1 LSVGAIVNVA
11 SFRNPHVRTIF
22 EKGLWGF
29 KERDRG
35 RWNLLERGT
44 RVLLYG
50 DKGIRMAG
58 YVESKYESHEPVIE
72 WIKDPAGY
80 PLRIT
85 LSLVNEDVDDVNP
98 IERDELVSDY
108 NIGQANIGFRGIN
121 LVIFGLGGEYPL
133 SEFDKIWDEFLRRN
147 GIVGGPPRPRE
158 GRGEVGGL
166 EGYVEDALE
175 KMRKYRGRPW
185 TEDDTKAILVEPLL
199 RALGWDTSSL
209 DDVARG
215 YQITVGTR
223 RAEVDYALKVDGR
236 PRVFLEVKA
245 LGKDLGES
253 DVEQTLS
260 YARLGDVE
268 WAVLTNGGGLRVY
281 DAARRS
287 QVIRLRLDEYLKE
300 RDKLLLLSRG
310 KVKEGAL
317 RKFADER
324 YHRQAVLKWF
334 RESADALVE
343 EIVKSKPEL
352 KREIV
357 GKVVREILEKM
368 EAV

>member
-11 SFRNPHVRTIF
+11 SFRNPHVRTIL

-58 YVESKYESHEPVIE
+58 YVENKYESHEPVIE
-72 WIKDPAGY
+72 WIKDPTGY

-121 LVIFGLGGEYPL
+121 LVIFGPGGEYPL
-133 SEFDKIWDEFLRRN
+133 SVFDKIWDAFLRRN
-147 GIVGGPPRPRE
+147 GIGGPPRPRE
-158 GRGEVGGL
+158 RRGGVGSL

-175 KMRKYRGRPW
+175 KTHKYRGRPW

-215 YQITVGTR
+215 YQVTVGTR
-223 RAEVDYALKVDGR
+223 RVEVDYALKVDGR

-268 WAVLTNGGGLRVY
+268 WAVLTNGEELRVY

-287 QVIRLRLDEYLKE
+287 QVIGLRLDEYLKE
-300 RDKLLLLSRG
+300 RDKLLLLSRE
-310 KVKEGAL
+310 KTKEGAL
-317 RKFADER
+317 RRFADER
-324 YHRQAVLKWF
+324 YHRQAVLEWL
-334 RESADALVE
+334 RESTHALVE

-357 GKVVREILEKM
+357 EKAVREMLEKM
-368 EAV
+368 EAA